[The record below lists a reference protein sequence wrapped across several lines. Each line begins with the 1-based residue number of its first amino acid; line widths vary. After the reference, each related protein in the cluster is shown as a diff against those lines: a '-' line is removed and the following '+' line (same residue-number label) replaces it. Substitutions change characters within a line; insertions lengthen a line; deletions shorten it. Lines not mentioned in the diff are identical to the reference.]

1 MNYGVGAKPIR
12 LKEGSK
18 MREQKSKVIVGFDA
32 MGKPK
37 YAKQSVDKEARA
49 ADELTRRIK
58 KAQQI
63 INKENEEENE

>member
-1 MNYGVGAKPIR
+1 
-12 LKEGSK
+12 